1 MHMSAFV
8 LPASWPR
15 LFEMELKF
23 LFLPFSYFLLFFYQ
37 GLAGLLGNWLVAS
50 PFEIELNVQV

>member
-1 MHMSAFV
+1 M
-8 LPASWPR
+8 ASPF
-15 LFEMELKF
+15 LEMELKF
-23 LFLPFSYFLLFFYQ
+23 LFLPFSSFFFFE